1 MLRIVRGIRTRLDS
15 PDFRS
20 IASMSTRLS
29 AITSGSPRKFELQ
42 TIEPHLF
49 ALCEAEEL

>member
-20 IASMSTRLS
+20 IASISTRLS
-29 AITSGSPRKFELQ
+29 AITRGWIELQ
-42 TIEPHLF
+42 TIESHLF
-49 ALCEAEEL
+49 ALCEAE